1 MPERLVYG
9 ERLVIGTPS
18 TGRNTTMPRTYSAEY
33 VRNLEDLLVRAS
45 ASYTRMYDKWKA
57 ADTELR
63 AMKKATEAPVLVFQ
77 TFDPPDTGRLVVE
90 ERKRRGLM

>member
-1 MPERLVYG
+1 
-9 ERLVIGTPS
+9 
-18 TGRNTTMPRTYSAEY
+18 MPRTYSADY
-33 VRNLEDLLVRAS
+33 VRGLEDLLVKAN
-45 ASYTRMYDKWKA
+45 ASYARLYDKWKA

-63 AMKKATEAPVLVFQ
+63 TMKKATKAPVPVFQ